1 MEKLIKASNTE
12 RAYLFLEAA
21 KGSRPQSTIIEKD
34 FWVSWALNY
43 LFNDFAFKDH
53 LVFKGGTCLSKV
65 YGVIERFS
73 EDIDLALDW
82 PLLDLTID
90 EAYEDRSNR
99 QQDLFNKAINKKTAE
114 LLEQEWLPLLQ
125 KDFSDRISDD
135 FRLWID
141 PSDPLTILF
150 GYPRSFD
157 DPALLQNIRLE
168 FGVLAEP
175 IPSEFKSISPMI
187 AESFPELFDKPDFPV
202 RTVDVH
208 RTFFEKCTTLHREA
222 NRTNNNYPE
231 RYSRH
236 FYDVYQLIKKGFGE
250 ECLTRNNILEMDVRF
265 KTKFYP
271 CNWAKYD
278 EVLKGNMR
286 LVGDRSCI
294 EVFREDYDRMQMM
307 IYGKCPSFDEI
318 IEELKNY
325 EGKINKV
332 IKEWRSAQ

>member
-21 KGSRPQSTIIEKD
+21 KGSQPQSTIIEKD
-34 FWVSWALNY
+34 FWVSWTLKY

-53 LVFKGGTCLSKV
+53 LAFKGGTCLSKV

-82 PLLDLTID
+82 SLLDLTID

-99 QQDLFNKAINKKTAE
+99 QQDLFNKAINKKTAQ
-114 LLEQEWLPLLQ
+114 LLKQVWLPLLQ
-125 KDFSDRISDD
+125 KDFSNRISDD

-141 PSDPLTILF
+141 PLDPLTILF

-187 AESFPELFDKPDFPV
+187 AESFPEIFENPEFLV
-202 RTVDVH
+202 RAVDVH
-208 RTFFEKCTTLHREA
+208 RTFFEKLTTLHREA
-222 NRTNNNYPE
+222 NRINNNYPV

-250 ECLTRNNILEMDVRF
+250 ECLIKIDILEMDVRF

-278 EVLKGNMR
+278 EVLQGKLRLIGN
-286 LVGDRSCI
+286 DSSI
-294 EVFREDYDRMQMM
+294 QVFRDDYDRMKMM
-307 IYGKCPSFDEI
+307 IYGECPNFDII
-318 IEELKNY
+318 IEELKEY
-325 EGKINKV
+325 EGKINEA
-332 IKEWRSAQ
+332 IKKWRSA